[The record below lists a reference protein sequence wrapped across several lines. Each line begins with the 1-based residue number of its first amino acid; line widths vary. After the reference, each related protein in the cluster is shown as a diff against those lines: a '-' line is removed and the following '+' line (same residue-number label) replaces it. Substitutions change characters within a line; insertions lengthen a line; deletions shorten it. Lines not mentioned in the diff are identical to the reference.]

1 MRSVCWCQVRG
12 QSWKLP
18 KSILES
24 SVFFF
29 FPIKHFRRLKLSLFS
44 SFPSNLQSQSI
55 TFNLKSNFFKNT
67 VVPQHLLF
75 SLGFKNVVS
84 IDMLR
89 ESFPLLDM
97 VDHNR
102 RPKLP
107 VRKLLTSTTAV
118 VNGVFVEDLML
129 ISSSFPV

>member
-1 MRSVCWCQVRG
+1 MV
-12 QSWKLP
+12 
-18 KSILES
+18 
-24 SVFFF
+24 
-29 FPIKHFRRLKLSLFS
+29 LKC
-44 SFPSNLQSQSI
+44 P
-55 TFNLKSNFFKNT
+55 
-67 VVPQHLLF
+67 PF

-107 VRKLLTSTTAV
+107 VRDLRSLTMSTSATL
-118 VNGVFVEDLML
+118 NIPLCKP
-129 ISSSFPV
+129 SC